1 VTDQQPEAP
10 ASPGVTRWRRKLA
23 EPFEVEAVELVEDLD
38 WEALARWCGGRI
50 ETYACGDSGEYESH
64 MVVPAERGEVSAFEG
79 DFLVRRPD
87 GKFEVRDF
95 DRGWF
100 AATFEPAP
108 EPLTASQCDRLRQ
121 TAAEHA
127 NAVEAV
133 KRACNLAVKLGGAYP
148 EVNETVAAAREAL
161 RVLSGEETDAG
172 PGSAIVET
180 LEALP
185 VAAALDRESLRELI
199 MAAAGRDDGP
209 WTAGERI
216 VDAVWPL
223 LEHAQYALSDNEG
236 VRLWMLDCGELVA
249 KHRARAEAAA
259 AELTGLRSLLE
270 GGPAGAAARRRALAI
285 IGAER
290 DSDHG

>member
-1 VTDQQPEAP
+1 MTERQPDAP
-10 ASPGVTRWRRKLA
+10 AVPGVTRWRRKLA

-108 EPLTASQCDRLRQ
+108 EPLTASQCDRLRRMA
-121 TAAEHA
+121 TEDG

-133 KRACNLAVKLGGAYP
+133 KRVCDLAVTLGGAYP
-148 EVNETVAAAREAL
+148 EVAETVAAAREAL
-161 RVLSGEETDAG
+161 RVLSGEKAGAEPAASSTDA
-172 PGSAIVET
+172 AE
-180 LEALP
+180 
-185 VAAALDRESLRELI
+185 
-199 MAAAGRDDGP
+199 GP
-209 WTAGERI
+209 WAESPGVALIAVERSRQVTAEGYTPGH
-216 VDAVWPL
+216 DA
-223 LEHAQYALSDNEG
+223 EHDG
-236 VRLWMLDCGELVA
+236 GEL
-249 KHRARAEAAA
+249 AEAAA
-259 AELTGLRSLLE
+259 AYALAANGDGACREFWPFRPVAFKPVSPVRALTK
-270 GGPAGAAARRRALAI
+270 AGALIAAELDRLVAK
-285 IGAER
+285 GAN
-290 DSDHG
+290 HG